1 MYHWKPAPIEP
12 LGRSEGSRLK
22 PALRRW
28 TSFNV
33 NPILLCCSLISAY
46 RAKWTTLADRAQS
59 SHPSLKLLITTAY
72 AGQARVHEGRLDP
85 GIELLKKPF
94 SFAALAVRIRELL
107 EGGVGKKGA
116 VHVS

>member
-12 LGRSEGSRLK
+12 LKRSERSRPK

-33 NPILLCCSLISAY
+33 NPVLLCCSLISAY
-46 RAKWTTLADRAQS
+46 RANRAQS

-107 EGGVGKKGA
+107 DGGVGKKGA

>member
-1 MYHWKPAPIEP
+1 MLDILQRKPAIALLFTD
-12 LGRSEGSRLK
+12 LGLPGEMDGK
-22 PALRRW
+22 
-28 TSFNV
+28 
-33 NPILLCCSLISAY
+33 
-46 RAKWTTLADRAQS
+46 TLADRAQS

-72 AGQARVHEGRLDP
+72 AGQALVHEGRLDP

-107 EGGVGKKGA
+107 DGGVGKKGA

>member
-33 NPILLCCSLISAY
+33 NPVLLCCSLISAY
-46 RAKWTTLADRAQS
+46 RANGRKTLAGSEDQGAGPSAGVIALQLMYGDRLGTFPAD
-59 SHPSLKLLITTAY
+59 L
-72 AGQARVHEGRLDP
+72 RW
-85 GIELLKKPF
+85 
-94 SFAALAVRIRELL
+94 ALF
-107 EGGVGKKGA
+107 
-116 VHVS
+116 